1 MKKETVAIIIGLLLF
16 GNFRICFAED
26 PAVMI
31 MQDRLDQMEE
41 RLDEV
46 YNRAVLSEPKL
57 FVKKLTVW
65 VCKNGHEYFN
75 KQKGDKCPQ
84 DGLELEQSF
93 TYQRERVY
101 RRQTISEVIEG
112 VLAEEELRGI
122 TTGVS
127 ATGTMHQSLRLKGNE
142 EEAKAEL
149 FGIGSVDLF
158 FIAKPAMFTSFF
170 LDLEAIGG
178 FSPDDRIANNSGLN
192 SDSARYEA
200 DERDVNVREAWL
212 RTELFEQTLVL
223 SAGMLDL
230 TNYFDNN
237 AAANDE
243 TTQFITDTLV
253 NNPFL
258 APPTNG
264 GGFVAIYDPKMGF
277 TLKAGVQRGETA
289 TTDFTDNIYSVFE
302 ASYLANFSFMPQ
314 GNYRAWYRIND
325 DGDEENRAWGISI
338 DQQLTRAI
346 TVFARFGQQF
356 TSEEYDRDD
365 FFYSGGI
372 EFKTP
377 FTFYL
382 QDSWGLG
389 YEHSNMAVGEKEE
402 LLEAYYNVVLTDNIQ
417 TSFHVQYLINSDVG
431 GEDKAYVIPG
441 IRVQV
446 TY

>member
-1 MKKETVAIIIGLLLF
+1 MKKNRLIIIGFLIL
-16 GNFRICFAED
+16 GNFRICFAQD
-26 PAVMI
+26 PDMMI
-31 MQDRLDQMEE
+31 IQDRLDQMEE
-41 RLDEV
+41 RLNEV

-57 FVKKLTVW
+57 FVKKRSIW
-65 VCKNGHEYFN
+65 VCENGHEYFE
-75 KQKGDKCPQ
+75 KQKGDKCSQ
-84 DGLELEQSF
+84 DDLELKQSF

-112 VLAEEELRGI
+112 VLAEEESRGVTI
-122 TTGVS
+122 GVS
-127 ATGTMHQSLRLKGNE
+127 STGTIHQSLRLKGDRN
-142 EEAKAEL
+142 EAKSEL

-158 FIAKPAMFTSFF
+158 FVAKPAMFTSFF

-192 SDSARYEA
+192 SDSARYEE
-200 DERDVNVREAWL
+200 DERDVNIREAWL
-212 RTELFEQTLVL
+212 RTELFKQTLVL
-223 SAGMLDL
+223 SGGMLDL

-237 AAANDE
+237 MAANDE

-258 APPTNG
+258 TPPTNG
-264 GGFVAIYDPKMGF
+264 GGLVAIYDPKMGF

-289 TTDFTDNIYSVFE
+289 STNFTNNTYSIFE
-302 ASYLANFSFMPQ
+302 ASYLANFSFIPQ

-325 DGDEENRAWGISI
+325 DTKRENMAWGISI

-356 TSEEYDRDD
+356 TSNEYDRDD
-365 FFYSGGI
+365 FFYSGGVD
-372 EFKTP
+372 FKTP

-389 YEHSNMAVGEKEE
+389 YERSDMAIGEKED
-402 LLEAYYNVVLTDNIQ
+402 LLEVYYNLALTDNIQ
-417 TSFHVQYLINSDVG
+417 TSLHVQYLINSDVG
-431 GEDKAYVIPG
+431 GENKSYVIPG
-441 IRVQV
+441 IRVQI